1 MDGTINLNQGA
12 KMKLRLMI
20 ASAFGLFVM
29 AGFAHS
35 QSMPDT
41 AQPAPQQNTATQND
55 SSPNRSMEAY
65 GGTPDTTVQSGAKHA
80 RQCRVDAQCNVFFGG
95 S

>member
-1 MDGTINLNQGA
+1 MDGKINQDQGA
-12 KMKLRLMI
+12 NMKLRLMV
-20 ASAFGLFVM
+20 ASAVGLFVM

-35 QSMPDT
+35 QSTPDA
-41 AQPAPQQNTATQND
+41 AQPAPQQNAATQTN
-55 SSPNRSMEAY
+55 SSPSMSMEAY

-80 RQCRVDAQCNVFFGG
+80 RQCRVDPQCNVFFGG